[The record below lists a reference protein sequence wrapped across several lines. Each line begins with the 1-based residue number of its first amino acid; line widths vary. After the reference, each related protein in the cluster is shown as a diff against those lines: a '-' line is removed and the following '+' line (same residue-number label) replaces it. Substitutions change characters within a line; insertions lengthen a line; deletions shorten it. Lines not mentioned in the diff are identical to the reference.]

1 MRLDQRLKPALLF
14 RKELL
19 EEGIG
24 HVLASSPPPAPMD
37 MQPVPDGI
45 GRKRL
50 RAIAPP
56 PMRGRFFVYS
66 EPRYCQ
72 KSRADDESGAPLRF
86 MP

>member
-50 RAIAPP
+50 QKALRRHLRAVGVVSYKLSNCPKGVGDH
-56 PMRGRFFVYS
+56 R
-66 EPRYCQ
+66 
-72 KSRADDESGAPLRF
+72 
-86 MP
+86 